1 MSNTIIPNIEEIR
14 AISEE
19 RNKKDIKDYMDQIRT
34 AMVNGIQQDARSGH
48 DRHVHT
54 WMDSGKINLTTRT
67 SKNFQAALEQLQQEF
82 EAEGYKF
89 CISYGGG
96 TYEGQKCISHVVIMW

>member
-1 MSNTIIPNIEEIR
+1 MSITIIPSIEEIR

-19 RNKKDIKDYMDQIRT
+19 RNKKDIKGYMDQIRT
-34 AMVNGIQQDARSGH
+34 AIVNGIQQDAHNGH

-54 WMDSGKINLTTRT
+54 WTDTGKTNLTTRA

-82 EAEGYKF
+82 EAEGYRF
-89 CISYGGG
+89 CIGYEG
-96 TYEGQKCISHVVIMW
+96 TYEGQKCISHVVILW